1 MESGIEIFRN
11 FNENLMNDRT
21 NAIIKFRLSRL
32 SRKSNWGEKS
42 LINDLETRLFNLIYN
57 ERFSEIKLLQEI
69 SVIVVQKWLIESE
82 CNKLHKNFF

>member
-21 NAIIKFRLSRL
+21 NAIIKFPRL